1 MQSLRTRLF
10 AILLIT
16 TGLLWLSATVWI
28 FLSTRAEVERVL
40 DARLME
46 AARMVNS
53 LIVSPDMMKEEGDGD
68 GEAGRPPQSA
78 IKIPLL
84 EHPHYDRQLSCQIWS
99 LDGTLI
105 GKSDSAPDM
114 TLAPHATGF
123 SETVINGETWRVFAV
138 ENASLGVR
146 VLVGDNLRIRDRLVN
161 DLVKGLLLP
170 ALLIIPLLAVLIWL
184 SVGRGLAPLR
194 KLAGDLAARE
204 ASDLHAIE
212 DAGTTREI
220 SPVLKSLNGL
230 FARVAGAREREQNFI
245 AFAAHELRTPLAG
258 LKTQAQ
264 VALASNDGEIR
275 EKALGQIVAGVD
287 RTGKL
292 VRQLLDIA
300 SVEASESARPAA
312 GFDVGEILA
321 NLRTEPVGQAYRVD
335 VVIDGAMS
343 GLRIS
348 MDQDLFR
355 LAARNLLENAIHHSP
370 PGATVW
376 CRTAR
381 REQHLVIAFD
391 DEGPGIP
398 EEEMPRVTERFFRGR
413 FKAAAGS
420 GLGLS
425 IVERAL
431 DRAGAELEL
440 RNREGGG
447 LSARIVLPLSLVE
460 AAARP
465 QN

>member
-1 MQSLRTRLF
+1 MRSLRTRLF
-10 AILLIT
+10 VILLLT

-28 FLSTRAEVERVL
+28 FLSTRTEVERVL

-53 LIVSPDMMKEEGDGD
+53 LIVSQDMMKDEGESD
-68 GEAGRPPQSA
+68 RPAQSA
-78 IKIPLL
+78 MRIPVLD
-84 EHPHYDRQLSCQIWS
+84 HPHYDRQLSCQIWS

-105 GKSDSAPDM
+105 GKSDSAPDA
-114 TLAPHATGF
+114 TLAAHATGF
-123 SETVINGETWRVFAV
+123 SETVINGESWRVFAV

-161 DLVKGLLLP
+161 DLVKGLLFP

-184 SVGRGLAPLR
+184 CVGRGLAPLR

-212 DAGTTREI
+212 DLGTTREI

-230 FARVAGAREREQNFI
+230 FTRVAGAREREQNFI

-264 VALASNDGEIR
+264 VALASDDSAIR

-300 SVEASESARPAA
+300 SVEASEGGKAVGS
-312 GFDVGEILA
+312 FNVGEMLA
-321 NLRTEPVGQAYRVD
+321 SLAAELRSPRTEAAEIQIAAQLFDLRVALEP
-335 VVIDGAMS
+335 G
-343 GLRIS
+343 
-348 MDQDLFR
+348 LFR
-355 LAARNLLENAIHHSP
+355 LAARNLLENALNHSP
-370 PGATVW
+370 PEAPIRCLIERQATN
-376 CRTAR
+376 
-381 REQHLVIAFD
+381 LVIAID
-391 DEGPGIP
+391 DAGPGIP
-398 EEEMPRVTERFFRGR
+398 EDEIRHVTERFFRGR
-413 FKAAAGS
+413 HRVAAGS

-425 IVERAL
+425 IVECAL
-431 DRAGAELEL
+431 DRAGAELQL
-440 RNREGGG
+440 HNRTEGG
-447 LSARIVLPLSLVE
+447 LSARIVLPQSLVS
-460 AAARP
+460 
-465 QN
+465 

>member
-1 MQSLRTRLF
+1 MRSLRTRLF

-53 LIVSPDMMKEEGDGD
+53 LIVSPDMLKEEGD
-68 GEAGRPPQSA
+68 AGVNRLTQSA
-78 IKIPLL
+78 TKIPLL

-105 GKSDSAPDM
+105 GKSDSAPDT
-114 TLAPHATGF
+114 TLAPHAMGF

-212 DAGTTREI
+212 DLGTTREI

-230 FARVAGAREREQNFI
+230 FARVAGARAREQNFI

-264 VALASNDGEIR
+264 VALASDDGEIR

-300 SVEASESARPAA
+300 SVEASESAKPAA
-312 GFDVGEILA
+312 GCNVGEMLA
-321 NLRTEPVGQAYRVD
+321 ALRTELAGQAYRVD
-335 VVIDGAMS
+335 VAIDAQLF
-343 GLRIS
+343 GLRIG
-348 MDQDLFR
+348 MDPDLFR
-355 LAARNLLENAIHHSP
+355 LAARNLLENALNHSP
-370 PGATVW
+370 PGATVS
-376 CRTAR
+376 CSC
-381 REQHLVIAFD
+381 EMEVDHLVIAIED
-391 DEGPGIP
+391 MGPGIP
-398 EEEMPRVTERFFRGR
+398 DEEMPHVTERFFRGR
-413 FKAAAGS
+413 FKTAVGS

-431 DRAGAELEL
+431 DRTGAVLEL
-440 RNREGGG
+440 RNRQAGG
-447 LSARIVLPLSLVE
+447 LSARIVLPPGLV
-460 AAARP
+460 R
-465 QN
+465 

>member
-1 MQSLRTRLF
+1 MRSLRTRLF

-53 LIVSPDMMKEEGDGD
+53 LIVSQDMMPEGGD
-68 GEAGRPPQSA
+68 KDRPAQSA
-78 IKIPLL
+78 MKIPVLD
-84 EHPHYDRQLSCQIWS
+84 HPHYDRQLSCQIWS

-105 GKSDSAPDM
+105 GKSDSAPDA
-114 TLAPHATGF
+114 TLAAHATGF

-138 ENASLGVR
+138 ENAGLGVR

-161 DLVKGLLLP
+161 DLVKGLLFP

-194 KLAGDLAARE
+194 KLAGDLERRE

-212 DAGTTREI
+212 DIGTTREI

-264 VALASNDGEIR
+264 VALASDDGATR

-300 SVEASESARPAA
+300 SVEASESAKP
-312 GFDVGEILA
+312 VGTVNVGDILA
-321 NLRTEPVGQAYRVD
+321 GLRTELAGQAHRVD
-335 VVIDGAMS
+335 VAIDRRLFDLKIG
-343 GLRIS
+343 
-348 MDQDLFR
+348 MDPDLFR
-355 LAARNLLENAIHHSP
+355 LAARNLLENAINHSP
-370 PGATVW
+370 PGATVN
-376 CRTAR
+376 CTCELDAGS
-381 REQHLVIAFD
+381 LVITIND
-391 DEGPGIP
+391 MGPGIP
-398 EEEMPRVTERFFRGR
+398 DEEMAHVTERFFRGR
-413 FKAAAGS
+413 FKTSAGS

-431 DRAGAELEL
+431 DRAGADLEL
-440 RNREGGG
+440 CNRPGGG
-447 LSARIVLPLSLVE
+447 LSARIVLPQALV
-460 AAARP
+460 
-465 QN
+465 Q

>member
-1 MQSLRTRLF
+1 MRSLRTRLF
-10 AILLIT
+10 AILLLT
-16 TGLLWLSATVWI
+16 TGLLWLSATIWI

-53 LIVSPDMMKEEGDGD
+53 LIVSPDIMKEEGDTD
-68 GEAGRPPQSA
+68 ANRLAQSA

-105 GKSDSAPDM
+105 GKSDSAPET
-114 TLAPHATGF
+114 TLAPHAMGF

-194 KLAGDLAARE
+194 KLAGELAARE

-212 DAGTTREI
+212 DVGTTREI

-264 VALASNDGEIR
+264 VALASDDDEIR
-275 EKALGQIVAGVD
+275 GKALGQIVAGVD

-300 SVEASESARPAA
+300 SVEATESTKPAGA
-312 GFDVGEILA
+312 FNVGDILSG
-321 NLRTEPVGQAYRVD
+321 LRTEFAGHHRVD
-335 VVIDGAMS
+335 VAIDARLFDIKIAM
-343 GLRIS
+343 
-348 MDQDLFR
+348 DPDLFR
-355 LAARNLLENAIHHSP
+355 LAVRNLLENAINHSP
-370 PGATVW
+370 SGATVS
-376 CRTAR
+376 CTGEKEAGR
-381 REQHLVIAFD
+381 LVIAIND
-391 DEGPGIP
+391 TGPGIP
-398 EEEMPRVTERFFRGR
+398 DEEMPHVTERFFRGR
-413 FKAAAGS
+413 FKTSVGS

-431 DRAGAELEL
+431 DRTGAELEL
-440 RNREGGG
+440 RNRESGG
-447 LSARIVLPLSLVE
+447 LSARIVLPQSLV
-460 AAARP
+460 
-465 QN
+465 Q

>member
-1 MQSLRTRLF
+1 MRSLRTRLF

-53 LIVSPDMMKEEGDGD
+53 LIVSPDMLKEEGDAD
-68 GEAGRPPQSA
+68 ANRLIQSA
-78 IKIPLL
+78 TKIPLL

-105 GKSDSAPDM
+105 GKSDSAPDT

-212 DAGTTREI
+212 DLGTTREI

-264 VALASNDGEIR
+264 VALASDDGEIR

-300 SVEASESARPAA
+300 SVGASESAEPAA
-312 GFDVGEILA
+312 DCDVGEMLTA
-321 NLRTEPVGQAYRVD
+321 LRTELVGQAHRVD
-335 VVIDGAMS
+335 VAIDAQLF
-343 GLRIS
+343 GLRIG
-348 MDQDLFR
+348 MDPNLFR
-355 LAARNLLENAIHHSP
+355 LVARNLLENALNHSP
-370 PGATVW
+370 PGATVS
-376 CRTAR
+376 CSCKMEVDR
-381 REQHLVIAFD
+381 LVFAIED
-391 DEGPGIP
+391 MGPGIP
-398 EEEMPRVTERFFRGR
+398 DEEMPHVTERFFRGR
-413 FKAAAGS
+413 FKTAVGS

-425 IVERAL
+425 IVEQAL
-431 DRAGAELEL
+431 DRTGAELEL
-440 RNREGGG
+440 RNCQSGG
-447 LSARIVLPLSLVE
+447 LSARIVLPPSLV
-460 AAARP
+460 R
-465 QN
+465 

>member
-1 MQSLRTRLF
+1 MRSLRTRLF
-10 AILLIT
+10 AILLLT
-16 TGLLWLSATVWI
+16 TGLLWLSATIWI

-53 LIVSPDMMKEEGDGD
+53 LIVSPDIMKEEGDTD
-68 GEAGRPPQSA
+68 ANRLAQSA

-105 GKSDSAPDM
+105 GKSDSAPET
-114 TLAPHATGF
+114 TLAPHAMGF

-194 KLAGDLAARE
+194 KLAGELAARE
-204 ASDLHAIE
+204 ASDLHAIQ
-212 DAGTTREI
+212 DVGTTREI

-264 VALASNDGEIR
+264 VALASDDGEIR

-300 SVEASESARPAA
+300 SVEATESTKPA
-312 GFDVGEILA
+312 GTFNVGDILSS
-321 NLRTEPVGQAYRVD
+321 LRTELGGHHRVN
-335 VVIDGAMS
+335 VAIDAPLFDIKIG
-343 GLRIS
+343 
-348 MDQDLFR
+348 MDPDLFR
-355 LAARNLLENAIHHSP
+355 LAARNLLENAINHSP
-370 PGATVW
+370 SGATVS
-376 CRTAR
+376 CTGEKEAGR
-381 REQHLVIAFD
+381 LVIAIND
-391 DEGPGIP
+391 TGPGIP
-398 EEEMPRVTERFFRGR
+398 DEEMPHVTERFFRGR
-413 FKAAAGS
+413 FKTSVGS

-431 DRAGAELEL
+431 DRTGAELEL
-440 RNREGGG
+440 RNRESGG
-447 LSARIVLPLSLVE
+447 LSARIVLPQSLV
-460 AAARP
+460 
-465 QN
+465 Q

>member
-1 MQSLRTRLF
+1 MRSLRTRLF

-53 LIVSPDMMKEEGDGD
+53 LIVSQDMLKDD
-68 GEAGRPPQSA
+68 EASDRPAQSA
-78 IKIPLL
+78 MRIPVLD
-84 EHPHYDRQLSCQIWS
+84 HPHYDRQLSCQIWS

-105 GKSDSAPDM
+105 GKSDSAPNT
-114 TLAPHATGF
+114 TLAAHATGF

-138 ENASLGVR
+138 ENAGLGVR

-161 DLVKGLLLP
+161 DLVKGLLFP

-194 KLAGDLAARE
+194 RLAGDLAARD
-204 ASDLHAIE
+204 ASDLHPI
-212 DAGTTREI
+212 DGLDTTKEI
-220 SPVLKSLNGL
+220 RPVLKSLNGL

-264 VALASNDGEIR
+264 VALASDDRDIR
-275 EKALGQIVAGVD
+275 DKALGQIVAGVD

-300 SVEASESARPAA
+300 SVEAVEDGKAAGAFSPGEMLASLGTELRSHGTPAA
-312 GFDVGEILA
+312 EIHIDEQ
-321 NLRTEPVGQAYRVD
+321 LRSLKIGMEPE
-335 VVIDGAMS
+335 
-343 GLRIS
+343 
-348 MDQDLFR
+348 LFR
-355 LAARNLLENAIHHSP
+355 LAARNLLENALNHSP
-370 PGATVW
+370 PGTSVR
-376 CRTAR
+376 CGMERQTGGV
-381 REQHLVIAFD
+381 VIAID
-391 DEGPGIP
+391 DAGPGIP
-398 EEEMPRVTERFFRGR
+398 EDEMAHVTERFFRGR
-413 FKAAAGS
+413 FRTAIGS

-425 IVERAL
+425 IAELAL
-431 DRAGAELEL
+431 DRAGAELQL
-440 RNREGGG
+440 RNRAEGG
-447 LSARIVLPLSLVE
+447 LSTRIVLPQSLIL
-460 AAARP
+460 
-465 QN
+465 

>member
-1 MQSLRTRLF
+1 MRSLRTRLF

-53 LIVSPDMMKEEGDGD
+53 LIVSQDMMKDDGD
-68 GEAGRPPQSA
+68 DRLAQSA
-78 IKIPLL
+78 MKIPVL

-105 GKSDSAPDM
+105 GKSDSAPDT
-114 TLAPHATGF
+114 TLAAHATGF

-138 ENASLGVR
+138 ENAGLGVR

-161 DLVKGLLLP
+161 DLVKGLLFP

-194 KLAGDLAARE
+194 KLAGELAARE

-212 DAGTTREI
+212 GLGATREI
-220 SPVLKSLNGL
+220 APVLKSLNGL

-264 VALASNDGEIR
+264 VALSSDDDATR
-275 EKALGQIVAGVD
+275 ERALGHIVAGVD

-300 SVEASESARPAA
+300 SVEATE
-312 GFDVGEILA
+312 GGKTVNTFDVGEMLA
-321 NLRTEPVGQAYRVD
+321 GLMAELRGNGTAAAGISIDERLFGLKTRMEPE
-335 VVIDGAMS
+335 
-343 GLRIS
+343 
-348 MDQDLFR
+348 LFR
-355 LAARNLLENAIHHSP
+355 LAARNLLENAFNHSP
-370 PGATVW
+370 SG
-376 CRTAR
+376 TAVR
-381 REQHLVIAFD
+381 CGIEKQAGSLIILID
-391 DEGPGIP
+391 DAGPGIP
-398 EEEMPRVTERFFRGR
+398 EDEMPHVTERFFRGR
-413 FKAAAGS
+413 FKTTAGS

-431 DRAGAELEL
+431 DRAGADLQL
-440 RNREGGG
+440 RNRAEGG
-447 LSARIVLPLSLVE
+447 LSARIVLPQSLL
-460 AAARP
+460 P
-465 QN
+465 

>member
-1 MQSLRTRLF
+1 MMRSLRTRLF

-53 LIVSPDMMKEEGDGD
+53 LIVSPDMMKDEGKGD
-68 GEAGRPPQSA
+68 RLAQSA
-78 IKIPLL
+78 IRMPLL

-105 GKSDSAPDM
+105 GKSDSAPET
-114 TLAPHATGF
+114 TLAQHATGF

-264 VALASNDGEIR
+264 VALASDDGAIR

-300 SVEASESARPAA
+300 SVEASENARPTAC
-312 GFDVGEILA
+312 FNVGDILA
-321 NLRTEPVGQAYRVD
+321 GLRTELSGQPHRVD
-335 VVIDGAMS
+335 IAIDPQLFGVNI
-343 GLRIS
+343 G
-348 MDQDLFR
+348 MDPDLFR
-355 LAARNLLENAIHHSP
+355 LAARNLLENALNHSP
-370 PGATVW
+370 PGATVA
-376 CRTAR
+376 CSCETQADRF
-381 REQHLVIAFD
+381 VIAID
-391 DEGPGIP
+391 DAGPGIP
-398 EEEMPRVTERFFRGR
+398 EEEMPHVTERFFRGR
-413 FKAAAGS
+413 FKTPVGS

-431 DRAGAELEL
+431 DRTGAELQL
-440 RNREGGG
+440 RNREGSG
-447 LSARIVLPLSLVE
+447 LSARIVLPRALVH
-460 AAARP
+460 
-465 QN
+465 

>member
-1 MQSLRTRLF
+1 MRSLRTRLF
-10 AILLIT
+10 AILLLT

-53 LIVSPDMMKEEGDGD
+53 LIVSPDIMKEEADTD
-68 GEAGRPPQSA
+68 ANRLAQSA

-105 GKSDSAPDM
+105 GKSDSAPET
-114 TLAPHATGF
+114 TLAPHAMGF

-212 DAGTTREI
+212 DVGTTREI

-264 VALASNDGEIR
+264 VALASDDGEIR

-300 SVEASESARPAA
+300 SVEATESTKPA
-312 GFDVGEILA
+312 GTFNVGDILSG
-321 NLRTEPVGQAYRVD
+321 LRTELGGHHRVD
-335 VVIDGAMS
+335 VAIDARLFDIKIG
-343 GLRIS
+343 
-348 MDQDLFR
+348 MDPDLFR
-355 LAARNLLENAIHHSP
+355 LAARNLLENAINHSP
-370 PGATVW
+370 SGATVS
-376 CRTAR
+376 CSGEKEAGR
-381 REQHLVIAFD
+381 LVIAIND
-391 DEGPGIP
+391 TGPGIP
-398 EEEMPRVTERFFRGR
+398 DEEMPHVTERFFRGR
-413 FKAAAGS
+413 FKTSVGS

-431 DRAGAELEL
+431 DRTGAELEL
-440 RNREGGG
+440 RNRESGG
-447 LSARIVLPLSLVE
+447 LSARIVLPQGLV
-460 AAARP
+460 
-465 QN
+465 Q

>member
-1 MQSLRTRLF
+1 MRSLRTRLF

-53 LIVSPDMMKEEGDGD
+53 LIVSQDMMPEGGD
-68 GEAGRPPQSA
+68 KDRPVQSA
-78 IKIPLL
+78 MKIPVLD
-84 EHPHYDRQLSCQIWS
+84 HPHYDRQLSCQIWS

-105 GKSDSAPDM
+105 GKSDSAPDA
-114 TLAPHATGF
+114 TLAAHATGF

-138 ENASLGVR
+138 ENAGLGVR

-161 DLVKGLLLP
+161 DLVKGLLFP

-194 KLAGDLAARE
+194 KLAGDLERRE

-212 DAGTTREI
+212 DIGTTREI

-264 VALASNDGEIR
+264 VALASDDGATR

-300 SVEASESARPAA
+300 SVEASESAARPGGA
-312 GFDVGEILA
+312 FNVGEVLA
-321 NLRTEPVGQAYRVD
+321 MLRTELAGQAHGVEVAINERLFGLTIAMD
-335 VVIDGAMS
+335 V
-343 GLRIS
+343 
-348 MDQDLFR
+348 DLFR
-355 LAARNLLENAIHHSP
+355 LAARNLLENALHHSP
-370 PGATVW
+370 PGTTVT
-376 CRTAR
+376 CASETQAGR
-381 REQHLVIAFD
+381 LVIAID
-391 DEGPGIP
+391 DAGPGIP
-398 EEEMPRVTERFFRGR
+398 EEEMAHVTERFFRGR
-413 FKAAAGS
+413 FKTAIGS

-431 DRAGAELEL
+431 DRAGAELQL
-440 RNREGGG
+440 RNRPGGG
-447 LSARIVLPLSLVE
+447 LSARIVLPQGLV
-460 AAARP
+460 
-465 QN
+465 Q

>member
-1 MQSLRTRLF
+1 MRSLRTRLF
-10 AILLIT
+10 AILLLT
-16 TGLLWLSATVWI
+16 TGLLWLSATIWI

-53 LIVSPDMMKEEGDGD
+53 LIVSPDIMKEEGDTD
-68 GEAGRPPQSA
+68 ANRLAQSA

-105 GKSDSAPDM
+105 GKSDSAPET

-212 DAGTTREI
+212 DVGTTREI

-264 VALASNDGEIR
+264 VALASDDGEIR

-300 SVEASESARPAA
+300 SVEATESTKPA
-312 GFDVGEILA
+312 GTFNVGDILSG
-321 NLRTEPVGQAYRVD
+321 LRTELGGHHRVN
-335 VVIDGAMS
+335 VAIDAPLFDIKIG
-343 GLRIS
+343 
-348 MDQDLFR
+348 MDPDLFR
-355 LAARNLLENAIHHSP
+355 LAARNLLENAINHSP
-370 PGATVW
+370 SGAAVSCTGEKEAG
-376 CRTAR
+376 R
-381 REQHLVIAFD
+381 LVIAIND
-391 DEGPGIP
+391 TGPGIP
-398 EEEMPRVTERFFRGR
+398 DEEMPHVTERFFRGR
-413 FKAAAGS
+413 FKTSVGS

-431 DRAGAELEL
+431 DRTGAELEL
-440 RNREGGG
+440 RNRESGG
-447 LSARIVLPLSLVE
+447 LSARIVLPQGLV
-460 AAARP
+460 
-465 QN
+465 Q

>member
-1 MQSLRTRLF
+1 MQSLRARLF

-53 LIVSPDMMKEEGDGD
+53 LIVSPDMMKEEGDTH
-68 GEAGRPPQSA
+68 ANRPAQSA
-78 IKIPLL
+78 IRIPLL

-105 GKSDSAPDM
+105 GKSDSAPDT
-114 TLAPHATGF
+114 TLAPHAMGF

-184 SVGRGLAPLR
+184 CVGRGLAPLR

-212 DAGTTREI
+212 DTGTTREI

-264 VALASNDGEIR
+264 VALASDDGEIR

-300 SVEASESARPAA
+300 SVEATESGRPAA
-312 GFDVGEILA
+312 GFDVGEMLTS
-321 NLRTEPVGQAYRVD
+321 LRTELAGQARRVD
-335 VVIDGAMS
+335 VVVDGAMS
-343 GLRIS
+343 GLRIN
-348 MDQDLFR
+348 MDPDLFR
-355 LAARNLLENAIHHSP
+355 LAARNLLENAINHSP
-370 PGATVW
+370 PGATVS
-376 CRTAR
+376 CHAEIRG
-381 REQHLVIAFD
+381 QHLAIAIN

-431 DRAGAELEL
+431 DRTGAELEL
-440 RNREGGG
+440 RNRPTGG
-447 LSARIVLPLSLVE
+447 LSARIVLSQALAP
-460 AAARP
+460 
-465 QN
+465 